1 MSAEKKLYVAAT
13 SQNDGKTTFSLGLVV
28 AFQRLARSIGF
39 IKPVGQR
46 YVTVDGQNVDED
58 SVLVQRVCGLKSP
71 LKDMSP
77 VAISR
82 GFTREFLDHPAE
94 KLPELERSILHSY
107 SVAAEHKQL
116 VVVEG
121 TGHAG
126 VGSTFGLSNARVA
139 QLIGAKVIIVTGG
152 GIGRPLDEVAL
163 NLALFRE
170 KGVPVIGII
179 ANKVLPEKLPEVSRY
194 LRIGL
199 ERQGLKLLGAA
210 PYVPRLTWP
219 SVRQIMEELHLEVLT
234 GKENLDT
241 PVESVVVG
249 AMSLHNALR
258 HIGKGTLLITPG
270 DREELILATI
280 MSSMLSPRTA
290 VAGVVLTGKLQPHGP
305 TLRILKQTPI
315 PILLSGDHTYSV
327 ASNIHVM
334 TVKIR
339 ENDDE
344 KIQLAASLVERYVD
358 FQTIWQEL

>member
-1 MSAEKKLYVAAT
+1 MGAEKRLYVAAT
-13 SQNDGKTTFSLGLVV
+13 SRNDGKTTFALGLIV

-46 YVTVDGQNVDED
+46 YVTVEGQSVDED
-58 SVLVQRVCGLKSP
+58 SVLIQRVCGLKAP

-82 GFTREFLDHPAE
+82 GFTREFLDHPGE
-94 KLPELERSILHSY
+94 LLPELEQRILHSY
-107 SVAAEHKQL
+107 NVASERKQL

-139 QLIGAKVIIVTGG
+139 QLIGAKVVIIAGG
-152 GIGRPLDEVAL
+152 GIGHPLDEVAL
-163 NLALFRE
+163 NQALFRE
-170 KGVPVIGII
+170 KGVPVIGVI
-179 ANKVLPEKLPEVSRY
+179 ANKVLPEKLAEVSKY

-199 ERQGLKLLGAA
+199 ERQGLKLLGAV

-219 SVRQIMEELHLEVLT
+219 TVRQIMEELHLEILT
-234 GKENLDT
+234 GEENLDT
-241 PVESVVVG
+241 PVESVMIG

-258 HIGKGTLLITPG
+258 HVGRGCLLITPG
-270 DREELILATI
+270 DREELLLATV
-280 MSSMLSPRTA
+280 MSSILSPRTA
-290 VAGVVLTGKLQPHGP
+290 IAGVVLTGKLRPRGP
-305 TLRILKQTPI
+305 TMRILKQTPI
-315 PILLSGDHTYSV
+315 PILLSSDHTYGV

-339 ENDDE
+339 ETDDE
-344 KIQLAASLVERYVD
+344 KIQLAASLVEKHVD
-358 FQTIWQEL
+358 FQAIWQEL